1 VYTIPAFLAEIFFL
15 VKAVSVII
23 CGIRDEAL
31 IIDISTEF
39 DACFDESAVS

>member
-1 VYTIPAFLAEIFFL
+1 MYTIPAFLAEILFL

-23 CGIRDEAL
+23 CGIRDEVL

-39 DACFDESAVS
+39 CACFDEGAIS